1 MSATGARNSALTTRM
16 GGTTMNTTATQL
28 PASPSGNPGRP
39 RKSHSRGGRLALLIA
54 STGAALA
61 VSLAGAGAASADVNL
76 QYASTYGIA
85 YMSNCTITVGDQY
98 SPSHYAIGDTTVK
111 CSSNHNI
118 WVYTQLYRNG
128 TLIANS
134 PYPYSYYPDTA
145 YVHDTPTTAIRCGGA
160 ATWYTVAWVN
170 IDGTGWKG
178 WYSPSAPFTPSC

>member
-1 MSATGARNSALTTRM
+1 
-16 GGTTMNTTATQL
+16 MNTSAAQL
-28 PASPSGNPGRP
+28 PASTSGNADRP
-39 RKSHSRGGRLALLIA
+39 RKSQSRWGRLALLIA
-54 STGAALA
+54 STGATLA

-76 QYASTYGIA
+76 QYANTYGIA
-85 YMSNCTITVGDQY
+85 HMSNCTITVGDQY

-111 CSSNHNI
+111 CSSYHNI

-134 PYPYSYYPDTA
+134 PYPYNYHPSTAYVPDTA
-145 YVHDTPTTAIRCGGA
+145 TTAIHCGGA

-170 IDGTGWKG
+170 IDGTGWLG